1 MLLVSS
7 EGLEWLYRRV
17 SRLFVRGS
25 REITSVPSLHRA
37 SADALIHMCIAGS
50 LIFGTI
56 ALMIAMLRSPK
67 IV

>member
-7 EGLEWLYRRV
+7 EVLEWLYRRV

-25 REITSVPSLHRA
+25 CEITSVPPC
-37 SADALIHMCIAGS
+37 IHMCIAGS

-56 ALMIAMLRSPK
+56 ALMIAMLAT
-67 IV
+67 